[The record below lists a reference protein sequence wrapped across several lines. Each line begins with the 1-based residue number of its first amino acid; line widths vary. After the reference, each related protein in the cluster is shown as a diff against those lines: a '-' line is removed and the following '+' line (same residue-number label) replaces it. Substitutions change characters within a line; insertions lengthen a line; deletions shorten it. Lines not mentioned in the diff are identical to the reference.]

1 MKSLRSV
8 LVLGVSLLFTGPLF
22 AQEGTA
28 KTDIP
33 PSSREKKAKLA
44 PRTYGTGNTSF
55 YRMGAPEF
63 SLLFEGGSV
72 GYSDMAFAQP
82 NFSSFRRYA
91 YSDSGGYYFVGT
103 PHLPSGAK
111 LIAINLHNCVDAD
124 NNITGAVFTCN
135 NYGSSCDGLGSIL
148 TTVGCGYDSLDLAP
162 SGHVVDNSPDGNYLV
177 ILLTTSTNGPDSFA
191 GVTIEYQLQVSPAP
205 AVANFRTFRRA
216 IHSSN
221 LSKRSPPPASPRD
234 AEAATTVPVP
244 RSPAA
249 RWRCSSRRR
258 SDCNSPSREGRGRS
272 RCPRVTASVS
282 TDRPPAQIRSRSSS
296 TWRSR
301 RRESSRF
308 APIESSSTTRA
319 RRPR

>member
-205 AVANFRTFRRA
+205 AVATFA
-216 IHSSN
+216 DVPTSHPQFQFVEA
-221 LSKRSPPPASPRD
+221 LAASGITAGCGSGNYCPG
-234 AEAATTVPVP
+234 ATLT
-244 RSPAA
+244 
-249 RWRCSSRRR
+249 
-258 SDCNSPSREGRGRS
+258 RGQMAVFLAKALGLQF
-272 RCPRVTASVS
+272 P
-282 TDRPPAQIRSRSSS
+282 
-296 TWRSR
+296 
-301 RRESSRF
+301 
-308 APIESSSTTRA
+308 
-319 RRPR
+319 